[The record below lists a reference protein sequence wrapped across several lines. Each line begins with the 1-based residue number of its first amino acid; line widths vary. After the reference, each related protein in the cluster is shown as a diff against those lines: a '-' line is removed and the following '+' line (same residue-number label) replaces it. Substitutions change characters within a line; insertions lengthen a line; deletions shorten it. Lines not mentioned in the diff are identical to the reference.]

1 MAEDEAVGW
10 HDQLNGCEF
19 ERIPRDDEGQGA
31 WRVAVHRAAK
41 NQTLL
46 SD

>member
-19 ERIPRDDEGQGA
+19 ERIPRDDGQGA
-31 WRVAVHRAAK
+31 WRVAVQRAAK